1 MATNAMLAVNEIA
14 ESIVY
19 KKLTVSIHRR
29 CLLSSE
35 NEKEQA
41 AKLTQCIDKSY
52 ACCLLS
58 LKKRM
63 IAFSRKPRRTHI
75 LSVMVY
81 KCALSSASG
90 KIKLV
95 QSEKIHLNS
104 KRYVRTYQTGSDF
117 YFRGTYVH
125 AFFTW
130 NENILFSLRQ
140 RKRQPPDCHLY

>member
-1 MATNAMLAVNEIA
+1 MATNTMLAVNEVA

-19 KKLTVSIHRR
+19 KKRTVSIHRR

-63 IAFSRKPRRTHI
+63 I
-75 LSVMVY
+75 
-81 KCALSSASG
+81 
-90 KIKLV
+90 
-95 QSEKIHLNS
+95 N
-104 KRYVRTYQTGSDF
+104 
-117 YFRGTYVH
+117 
-125 AFFTW
+125 
-130 NENILFSLRQ
+130 LFKKTSQ
-140 RKRQPPDCHLY
+140 NAHTTSCGI